1 MKVQNEY
8 LSALWKQ
15 IKILLICMKE
25 PKPMKTI
32 INNGSVVLPGGILED
47 GAVMIDE
54 QGKIAFVGRAVD
66 LPEQAGETLDLGG
79 KILSPGLIDIHV
91 HGGHGVTFDNPGS
104 LAEDLRAYSSWV
116 ATTGVTGFLPS
127 ITAPSPEELTA
138 LIKIMVHEF
147 NRGLPGAKGLGIHLE
162 GPFLNVEKKGAQNSA
177 WIRHPGLVEAQLYL
191 QAGLGWIKQI
201 TIAPELPNAE
211 MVAGLFKDAG
221 VTVALGHSTADFD
234 SAAQALSGLWTHV
247 THTFNAQTGFHHR
260 RPGVVGAVMCSE
272 GVTAELIA
280 DLVHVHPG
288 AMKALVRCIGAEQ
301 IVLVTDAM
309 EAAGLPDGEYSLL
322 GATVYVVDGKA
333 TQADGTIASSSAV
346 LSQCVKNMHTAVG
359 ISLVDAIKMASLN
372 PARVLGMANQ
382 LGSIQV
388 GMAANLIITDHNL
401 NIFSTIVDGRI
412 VYKSL

>member
-1 MKVQNEY
+1 MKR
-8 LSALWKQ
+8 
-15 IKILLICMKE
+15 
-25 PKPMKTI
+25 I

-138 LIKIMVHEF
+138 LIKIMVQEF
-147 NRGLPGAKGLGIHLE
+147 YRGLPGAKGLGIHLE

-191 QAGLGWIKQI
+191 QAGLCWIKQI

-260 RPGVVGAVMCSE
+260 QPGIVGAVMCSE

-288 AMKALVRCIGAEQ
+288 AMKALVRCIGTEQ

-322 GATVYVVDGKA
+322 GAKVFVVDGKA
-333 TQADGTIASSSAV
+333 TQADGTIAGSSTV

-372 PARVLGMANQ
+372 PARVIGMANQ

-388 GMAANLIITDHNL
+388 GMPADLVITDQDL
-401 NIFSTIVDGRI
+401 NIYSTIVDGRI

>member
-1 MKVQNEY
+1 
-8 LSALWKQ
+8 
-15 IKILLICMKE
+15 
-25 PKPMKTI
+25 MKTI
-32 INNGSVVLPGGILED
+32 LKNGSVVLPGGILED

-54 QGKIAFVGRAVD
+54 HGKIAFVGRAHD

-91 HGGHGVTFDNPGS
+91 HGGHGVTFDNPDS
-104 LAEDLRAYSSWV
+104 LAEELRAYSSWV

-127 ITAPSPEELTA
+127 IIAPSPEELTA
-138 LIKIMVHEF
+138 LILFIVQEF
-147 NRGLPGAKGLGIHLE
+147 KRGLPGAKGLGIHLE

-177 WIRHPGLVEAQLYL
+177 WIRHPSLAEAQLYL
-191 QAGLGWIKQI
+191 QAGQGWIKQI

-211 MVAGLFKDAG
+211 MVAGLFKEAG

-234 SAAQALSGLWTHV
+234 SAVQALNGLWTHV

-260 RPGVVGAVMCSE
+260 QPGVVGAVMCSE

-288 AMKALVRCIGAEQ
+288 AMKALVRCIGTEH

-322 GATVYVVDGKA
+322 GAKVYVVDGKA
-333 TQADGTIASSSAV
+333 TQSDGTIAGSSAV

-372 PARVLGMANQ
+372 PARVIGMANQ

-388 GMAANLIITDHNL
+388 GMPADLVITDQDL
-401 NIFSTIVDGRI
+401 NIYSTIVDGRI
-412 VYKSL
+412 IYKSL